1 MTLRRFPWKAPR
13 LSDNSYKLFVT
24 EPTEEERRLPGYP
37 QVIHSEP
44 ASRQTS
50 DVNDNDSEIPKSHHH
65 HRGKS
70 HDDSAKSEPNTRNN
84 GIESSNA
91 SAIAASSTSTVST
104 STPQAQVIKGPWR
117 LLRLLPRETRHII
130 GRMLEIDP
138 KKRATLEEI
147 HRDPWVQ
154 KCPTCRQEEG
164 GKVVRAEGHTHT
176 LEPSNGGSAP
186 ESKKK

>member
-44 ASRQTS
+44 ASRQPS
-50 DVNDNDSEIPKSHHH
+50 EANDDNSSTKGHRH

-70 HDDSAKSEPNTRNN
+70 HDESAKSEPGTRNN
-84 GIESSNA
+84 GVES
-91 SAIAASSTSTVST
+91 SSTSVVSSATSTIST
-104 STPQAQVIKGPWR
+104 SQPQPQVIKGPWR

-130 GRMLEIDP
+130 GRMLEVDP
-138 KKRATLEEI
+138 RKRTTLDEI
-147 HRDPWVQ
+147 HKDPWVQ
-154 KCPTCRQEEG
+154 RTPTCRQEEG
-164 GKVVRAEGHTHT
+164 GRVIQAEGHTHT
-176 LEPSNGGSAP
+176 LEPSNGQSAP
-186 ESKKK
+186 AESKKK